1 MSIELHIGEKFFK
14 YKQDVNTLRDA
25 VERHFSKVI
34 NQIEA
39 GLPEV
44 VNDDKNMEDI
54 DMIEAATWTCPTCT
68 NTNSRELPQC

>member
-1 MSIELHIGEKFFK
+1 MVGLHLGERFFK

-39 GLPEV
+39 GLPDVE
-44 VNDDKNMEDI
+44 DEENMGDI
-54 DMIEAATWTCPTCT
+54 DIVEGDTWTCPTCT
-68 NTNSRELPQC
+68 NTNAKNID